1 MSNSLAPEQR
11 ERLDGLQRRAL
22 VVGAVALIVCV
33 IGCVIGVFSG
43 STLATQFFR
52 AYLAAYMYCL
62 GVALGS
68 LVILMIYHLTGGAW
82 GYIVRRILEATT
94 RTIPLLAILFVP
106 VACGVYYLYLWTDPA
121 QVAGNPSLQYKQIYL
136 NLPFFFVRA
145 VLYFVLWSLLA
156 YFLNHWSRAQDR
168 SESPVLAER
177 MQRLSG
183 PGLVVYGISLTFAA
197 VDWVM
202 SLQPA
207 FHSTIFGPLV
217 ATSEMLSALSFTI
230 LVMIWLSSR
239 SPLAEVVSP
248 DAFRDHGNL
257 LLTFLILWAYMVF
270 FQFML
275 IWIANL
281 PYEVI
286 WYLPRSRGG
295 WQWVT
300 WALFIFALVVP
311 FFSLLMREVKENPR
325 PLAKVAWLLLFM
337 QLVFVY
343 YLVVPNFPDTTILDH
358 WMDFLTPL
366 GVGGLWLAY
375 FLYQLKQ
382 GALLPLHD
390 LSREAAL
397 HLREVDA
404 EEGHQE
410 EEAARA

>member
-1 MSNSLAPEQR
+1 MSSSLAPEQR
-11 ERLDGLQRRAL
+11 EWLDGLQRRAL
-22 VVGAVALIVCV
+22 VVGVVALVVCV
-33 IGCVIGVFSG
+33 IGAIS
-43 STLATQFFR
+43 SPTQFFL
-52 AYLAAYMYCL
+52 AYLAAYMFCL
-62 GVALGS
+62 GVGLGS

-94 RTIPLLAILFVP
+94 RTIPLLAVLFVP
-106 VACGVYYLYLWTDPA
+106 VACGVYYLYLWTDPNK
-121 QVAGNPSLQYKQIYL
+121 VAADASLQYKQIYL
-136 NLPFFFVRA
+136 NVPFFLGRA
-145 VLYFVLWSLLA
+145 VLYFVLWSLMSYL
-156 YFLNHWSRAQDR
+156 LNRWSRAQDQ
-168 SESPVLAER
+168 SGAIVLAER
-177 MQRLSG
+177 MQRLSA
-183 PGLVVYGISLTFAA
+183 PGLIIYGISLTFAA

-217 ATSEMLSALSFTI
+217 ATSQLLSALCFTI
-230 LVMIWLSSR
+230 LVLVWLSSR
-239 SPLAEVVSP
+239 PPLAEVVSP
-248 DAFRDHGNL
+248 DAFRDFGNL

-295 WQWVT
+295 WEWVT
-300 WALFIFALVVP
+300 WALFVFALVVP

-325 PLAKVAWLLLFM
+325 PLAKVAWLVLFM

-343 YLVVPNFPDTTILDH
+343 YLVVPNFPDAAILDH

-390 LSREAAL
+390 LNREAAL
-397 HLREVDA
+397 HLRELDA
-404 EEGHQE
+404 EESHEE
-410 EEAARA
+410 EEAARV

>member
-1 MSNSLAPEQR
+1 MSSSLAPEQR
-11 ERLDGLQRRAL
+11 EWLDGLQRRAL
-22 VVGAVALIVCV
+22 VVGAAALIVCV
-33 IGCVIGVFSG
+33 IGCVIGVFTG

-230 LVMIWLSSR
+230 LVMIWLAVAACR
-239 SPLAEVVSP
+239 GRLAG
-248 DAFRDHGNL
+248 R
-257 LLTFLILWAYMVF
+257 
-270 FQFML
+270 
-275 IWIANL
+275 
-281 PYEVI
+281 
-286 WYLPRSRGG
+286 LPR
-295 WQWVT
+295 
-300 WALFIFALVVP
+300 
-311 FFSLLMREVKENPR
+311 PR
-325 PLAKVAWLLLFM
+325 QPAADVS
-337 QLVFVY
+337 
-343 YLVVPNFPDTTILDH
+343 H
-358 WMDFLTPL
+358 PL
-366 GVGGLWLAY
+366 GVHG
-375 FLYQLKQ
+375 
-382 GALLPLHD
+382 LLPIHANLD
-390 LSREAAL
+390 RQFAL
-397 HLREVDA
+397 
-404 EEGHQE
+404 
-410 EEAARA
+410 

>member
-11 ERLDGLQRRAL
+11 EWLDGLQRRAL

-33 IGCVIGVFSG
+33 IGAFFSP
-43 STLATQFFR
+43 TQFFR
-52 AYLAAYMYCL
+52 AYLSAYMFCL

-82 GYIVRRILEATT
+82 GFIVRRILEATT

-106 VACGVYYLYLWTDPA
+106 VACGIYYLYLWTDPA
-121 QVAGNPSLQYKQIYL
+121 QVAANPSLQYKQIYL
-136 NLPFFFVRA
+136 NVPFFLGRA
-145 VLYFVLWSLLA
+145 VFYFVLWSLLA
-156 YFLNHWSRAQDR
+156 YLLNRWSRAQDQ
-168 SESPVLAER
+168 SGSPVLAER

-217 ATSEMLSALSFTI
+217 ASSEMLSALSFTI
-230 LVMIWLSSR
+230 LVLIWLSSR
-239 SPLAEVVSP
+239 PPLAEVVSP

-295 WQWVT
+295 WEWVT

-397 HLREVDA
+397 HLREVDS
-404 EEGHQE
+404 EEGHEE

>member
-1 MSNSLAPEQR
+1 MSGMP
-11 ERLDGLQRRAL
+11 
-22 VVGAVALIVCV
+22 
-33 IGCVIGVFSG
+33 
-43 STLATQFFR
+43 
-52 AYLAAYMYCL
+52 
-62 GVALGS
+62 
-68 LVILMIYHLTGGAW
+68 
-82 GYIVRRILEATT
+82 
-94 RTIPLLAILFVP
+94 P
-106 VACGVYYLYLWTDPA
+106 TD
-121 QVAGNPSLQYKQIYL
+121 S
-136 NLPFFFVRA
+136 
-145 VLYFVLWSLLA
+145 
-156 YFLNHWSRAQDR
+156 R
-168 SESPVLAER
+168 SESATIMAER

-217 ATSEMLSALSFTI
+217 ATSELLSALSFTI
-230 LVMIWLSSR
+230 LVLIWLSSR
-239 SPLAEVVSP
+239 PPLAEVVSP
-248 DAFRDHGNL
+248 DAFRDFGNL

-286 WYLPRSRGG
+286 WYLPRSRDG
-295 WQWVT
+295 WEWVT
-300 WALFIFALVVP
+300 WALFVFTLVVP

-325 PLAKVAWLLLFM
+325 PLAKVAWLVLFM

-382 GALLPLHD
+382 GPLLPLHD

-397 HLREVDA
+397 HLRELDA
-404 EEGHQE
+404 EESHEE
-410 EEAARA
+410 EEAARV